1 MDEFVSLNAGSMD
14 PAGGWQRS
22 IISGND
28 IFRQDHR
35 LLGKNRTWARAT
47 HSDLGKLCDGT
58 SNGKAKD
65 HCRLLT
71 NASDGR

>member
-1 MDEFVSLNAGSMD
+1 MQMDEFVRPNGGSMD

-22 IISGND
+22 ITSRKD
-28 IFRQDHR
+28 VHRLHRR

-47 HSDLGKLCDGT
+47 HGDLGKLCKGT

-65 HCRLLT
+65 HC
-71 NASDGR
+71 